1 MLWIWPK
8 VIFVLEGTSPSSWRS
23 NTVRHLVRYM
33 CVCVSVYSVCG
44 DGESFYERAHCP
56 CTVNKLSKLIQSIP
70 QYGAQRLW
78 PSENASFFS
87 LSLSLSIRVSLFSG
101 QMNDL
106 YMSLRL
112 AAFGSNIN
120 MINNTTDRVLN
131 NWLERGRVRPI
142 QSVLFLAS
150 SRSTNDI

>member
-1 MLWIWPK
+1 M
-8 VIFVLEGTSPSSWRS
+8 
-23 NTVRHLVRYM
+23 
-33 CVCVSVYSVCG
+33 SVPIVHG
-44 DGESFYERAHCP
+44 P

-120 MINNTTDRVLN
+120 TINNTTDRVLN